1 MIKNFSYSVITL
13 FGIGEKIREAPGTVA
28 SLITTIFLYLIF
40 LYTSQH
46 IQFFIFVIIVCIF
59 FYSLVT
65 IKSIENK
72 FKKKDPKEIVIDEVV
87 GQSIPI
93 YFFEFNLSL
102 IHDFPKYHYV
112 ENGPNF
118 YVFDWSNDASIL
130 PWQFYIAFFVLFRF
144 FDILKIFPCNIID
157 KKMKNSL
164 GVMLDDIIAGIYVII
179 LFTIW
184 LYLTKYTDMLVIH
197 I

>member
-1 MIKNFSYSVITL
+1 MIKNFSCNIITF
-13 FGIGEKIREAPGTVA
+13 FGIGKFGGAPGTLA
-28 SLITTIFLYLIF
+28 SLITTIILYLIF

-46 IQFFIFVIIVCIF
+46 VQFFLFVIIVCMF
-59 FYSLVT
+59 FYSLTV
-65 IKSIENK
+65 IKSIESQ
-72 FKKKDPKEIVIDEVV
+72 FKKKDPREIVIDEVV

-102 IHDFPKYHYV
+102 IHDFPKYTYI

-118 YVFDWSNDASIL
+118 YIYEWSNDASSL
-130 PWQFYIAFFVLFRF
+130 PWVFYLWFFLLFRF
-144 FDILKIFPCNIID
+144 FDIVKIFPCNIID

-179 LFTIW
+179 FIAIW
-184 LYLTKYTDMLVIH
+184 LNLTKYSDIFVIH
-197 I
+197 L

>member
-1 MIKNFSYSVITL
+1 MMNKINLLFVTL
-13 FGIGEKIREAPGTVA
+13 FGIGYLKFAPGTLA
-28 SLITTIFLYLIF
+28 SLITTIILYLIF

-46 IQFFIFVIIVCIF
+46 VQFFLFVIIVCMF
-59 FYSLVT
+59 FYSLT
-65 IKSIENK
+65 AIKSIESQ
-72 FKKKDPKEIVIDEVV
+72 FKKKDPREIVIDEVV

-102 IHDFPKYHYV
+102 IHDPARGII

-118 YVFDWSNDASIL
+118 YIYEWSNDASSL
-130 PWQFYIAFFVLFRF
+130 PWVFYLWFFLLFRF
-144 FDILKIFPCNIID
+144 FDIVKIFPCNIID

-164 GVMLDDIIAGIYVII
+164 GVMLDDVIAGIYVII

-184 LYLTKYTDMLVIH
+184 LYLTKYTDILVIH
-197 I
+197 V

>member
-1 MIKNFSYSVITL
+1 MMNKINLLFVTL
-13 FGIGEKIREAPGTVA
+13 FGIGYLKFAPGTLA
-28 SLITTIFLYLIF
+28 SLITTIILYLIF

-46 IQFFIFVIIVCIF
+46 VQFFLFVIIVCMF
-59 FYSLVT
+59 FYSLT
-65 IKSIENK
+65 AIKSIESQ
-72 FKKKDPKEIVIDEVV
+72 FKKKDPREIVIDEVV

-102 IHDFPKYHYV
+102 IHDPSRGII

-118 YVFDWSNDASIL
+118 YIYEWSNDASSL
-130 PWQFYIAFFVLFRF
+130 PWVFYLWFFLLFRF
-144 FDILKIFPCNIID
+144 FDIVKIFPCNIID

-179 LFTIW
+179 FIALW
-184 LYLTKYTDMLVIH
+184 LNLTKYFDIFVIH
-197 I
+197 L

>member
-1 MIKNFSYSVITL
+1 MMNKINLLFVTL
-13 FGIGEKIREAPGTVA
+13 FGIGYLKFAPGTLA
-28 SLITTIFLYLIF
+28 SLITTIILYLIF

-46 IQFFIFVIIVCIF
+46 VQFFLFVIIVCMF
-59 FYSLVT
+59 FYSLT
-65 IKSIENK
+65 AIKSIERQ
-72 FKKKDPKEIVIDEVV
+72 FKKKDPREIVIDEVV

-102 IHDFPKYHYV
+102 IHDPSRGII

-118 YVFDWSNDASIL
+118 YIYEWSNDASSL
-130 PWQFYIAFFVLFRF
+130 PWVFYLWFFLLFRF
-144 FDILKIFPCNIID
+144 FDIVKIFPCNIID

-179 LFTIW
+179 FIALW
-184 LYLTKYTDMLVIH
+184 LNLTKYFDIFVIH
-197 I
+197 L

>member
-1 MIKNFSYSVITL
+1 MMNKINLLFVTL
-13 FGIGEKIREAPGTVA
+13 FGIGYLKFAPGTLA
-28 SLITTIFLYLIF
+28 SLITTIILYLIF

-46 IQFFIFVIIVCIF
+46 VQFFLFVIIVCMF
-59 FYSLVT
+59 FYSLT
-65 IKSIENK
+65 AIKSIESQ
-72 FKKKDPKEIVIDEVV
+72 FKKKDPREIVIDEVV

-102 IHDFPKYHYV
+102 IHDPARGII

-118 YVFDWSNDASIL
+118 YIYEWSNDTSSL
-130 PWQFYIAFFVLFRF
+130 PWLFYLWFFLLFRF
-144 FDILKIFPCNIID
+144 FDIVKIFPCNIID

-179 LFTIW
+179 FIAIW
-184 LYLTKYTDMLVIH
+184 LNLTKYSDKFVIH
-197 I
+197 L

>member
-1 MIKNFSYSVITL
+1 MMNKINLLFVTL
-13 FGIGEKIREAPGTVA
+13 FGTGYLKFAPGTLA
-28 SLITTIFLYLIF
+28 SLITTIILYLIF

-46 IQFFIFVIIVCIF
+46 VQFFLFVIIVCMF
-59 FYSLVT
+59 FYSLT
-65 IKSIENK
+65 AIKSIESQ
-72 FKKKDPKEIVIDEVV
+72 FKKKDPGEIVIDEVV

-102 IHDFPKYHYV
+102 IHDPARGII

-118 YVFDWSNDASIL
+118 YIYEWSNDASSL
-130 PWQFYIAFFVLFRF
+130 PWVFYLWFFLLFRF
-144 FDILKIFPCNIID
+144 FDIVKIFPCNIID

-179 LFTIW
+179 FIAIW
-184 LYLTKYTDMLVIH
+184 LNLTKYSDMLVIH
-197 I
+197 L

>member
-1 MIKNFSYSVITL
+1 MMNKINLLFVTL
-13 FGIGEKIREAPGTVA
+13 FGIGYLKFAPGTLA
-28 SLITTIFLYLIF
+28 SLITTIILYLIF

-46 IQFFIFVIIVCIF
+46 VQFFLFAIIVCMF
-59 FYSLVT
+59 FYSLT
-65 IKSIENK
+65 AIKSIESQ
-72 FKKKDPKEIVIDEVV
+72 FKKKDPREIVIDEVV

-102 IHDFPKYHYV
+102 IHDPARGII

-118 YVFDWSNDASIL
+118 YIYEWSNDASSL
-130 PWQFYIAFFVLFRF
+130 PWVFYLWFFLLFRF
-144 FDILKIFPCNIID
+144 FDIVKIFPCNIID

-179 LFTIW
+179 FIAIW
-184 LYLTKYTDMLVIH
+184 LNLTKYFDIFVIH
-197 I
+197 L

>member
-1 MIKNFSYSVITL
+1 MMNKINLLFVTL
-13 FGIGEKIREAPGTVA
+13 FGIGYLKFAPGTLA
-28 SLITTIFLYLIF
+28 SLITTIILYLIF

-46 IQFFIFVIIVCIF
+46 VQFFLFVIIVCMF
-59 FYSLVT
+59 FYSLT
-65 IKSIENK
+65 AIKSIESQ
-72 FKKKDPKEIVIDEVV
+72 FKKKDPREIVIDEVV

-102 IHDFPKYHYV
+102 IHDPARGII

-118 YVFDWSNDASIL
+118 YIYEWSNDASSL
-130 PWQFYIAFFVLFRF
+130 PWVFYLWFFLLFRF
-144 FDILKIFPCNIID
+144 FDIVKIFPCNIID

-179 LFTIW
+179 FIALW
-184 LYLTKYTDMLVIH
+184 LNLTKYFDIFVIH
-197 I
+197 L